1 MTAPERQPPE
11 RSPRPY
17 HYTSPKDDS
26 RQILRWAR
34 ILLTIALI
42 PLGLNAFRNEL
53 GSVPL
58 VSDIDTAVHEFGHYL
73 FMPLGDTMT
82 ILGGSLFQIVFPLV
96 FVGYFFFGK
105 QEHRDP
111 HAATVCLWWASVN
124 VLSVSIYAADARARE
139 LMLLSGATGQD
150 DDSGH
155 DFYNLFSRWGVLQH
169 DTLYA
174 SELRKLAWAMFA
186 VSIGAGLWTAWQSGS
201 SPVRAKTF
209 SDADDA
215 E

>member
-1 MTAPERQPPE
+1 MTASERQPPE
-11 RSPRPY
+11 GSPRPY
-17 HYTSPKDDS
+17 HDASPQDHTH
-26 RQILRWAR
+26 QILRWAR
-34 ILLTIALI
+34 ILLTVALI
-42 PLGLNAFRNEL
+42 PLGLNAFRDEL

-82 ILGGSLFQIVFPLV
+82 ILGGSLFQIAFPLV
-96 FVGYFFFGK
+96 FVGYFLFGK
-105 QEHRDP
+105 QEHRDS
-111 HAATVCLWWASVN
+111 HAAAVCLWWASVN

-174 SELRKLAWAMFA
+174 GELRKLAWAMFA
-186 VSIGAGLWTAWQSGS
+186 VSIGAGLWTAWQSGR
-201 SPVRAKTF
+201 SPGTALLRSQKDRV
-209 SDADDA
+209 
-215 E
+215 